1 MLHRSLAL
9 LGVVFL
15 FASTVSAQ
23 SFTLST
29 PANLDVPGAAD
40 GGFAWDDY
48 DGNGLLDVAVAR
60 SGPNQVLIIL
70 QTAPNTFSVNQTIT
84 VGGSQGRQVAA
95 GDFDNDGDRDI
106 LITTGGGDNLFVYA
120 NDGSGTFSLWQ
131 SGGASVGGREQ
142 FDQSSTELGGWADVN
157 GDGWLD
163 MIIDDNNEIDL
174 YLNDGAGEL
183 QDNSV
188 AAGFARGAGGFG
200 DYGAVVDFDDDG
212 DVDFY
217 ARRDGTASNPAQ
229 ADIYENDGTGVFTP
243 FYGLNFDASNGNKGA
258 AAWGDLDNDGDFD
271 VVITDFSTTNNAT
284 IIVEQTGIGS
294 GTFAVA
300 TVTVVDNGG
309 GLTALP
315 NSGDIDGVTLGDVN
329 HDGQV
334 DVFLSANS
342 GTSHLLLNTS
352 SGPGTFSFSSDNLGI
367 NVGANGQGCEFIDYD
382 MDGDLDLYIAINGG
396 PNQLWVNNFTNSN
409 YFMLEALYDNTV
421 VGGTGTRPALG
432 ATIVILNCQDSVLSG
447 IREING
453 ASGHGTQ
460 AMFPAFIGLPTTL
473 APSDFIRVKISF
485 PSDGVNPRTII
496 YKNIVPSTLPSQ
508 TLTVL
513 HTDSSDAA
521 DFTSFTFV
529 VDTPSTPG
537 ASDGSII
544 LQDLLP
550 NTNYDLEYIA
560 PGPSPF
566 GPSPITTN
574 ASGEY
579 TIPGISTGTYTDM
592 RVTFAADPACFT
604 TPGQVVI
611 VPRPLAPVAVDDA
624 SATDADVA
632 TTVDVL
638 ANDNS
643 ANSNLAITAVGSASG
658 ANDGASVQGGTVSF
672 NDNGTPAD
680 STDDFVDYV
689 PPAGFV
695 GTDTFFY
702 VITDNS
708 TQSDTAQVIVTVN
721 NLPPTAVDDAG
732 STPSGTPVTV
742 DVLTN
747 DTDGQSDI
755 GITEAGSGPATPGD
769 GTSSQGGTVSINDN
783 GTPGDVTD
791 DFIDYDTPGGAYI
804 GNDTFYY
811 VIADAG
817 GLTDTAEVIISVTP
831 APEAC
836 NDGIDNDG
844 DGLIDAFDPD
854 CPGCPPILASGGSTA
869 LLTNAEVT
877 WDITGTGGS
886 GSAILNNIQVTG
898 RTFPFSLIIQPD
910 SVVNTLTVGGTKQT
924 VDNGTVQAT
933 IFDGPAIFNP
943 AVGNAYSDANL
954 NHYLQL
960 DVTSDSTE
968 YIDLFYDDPIFAADD
983 RYLVATERGGNN
995 TIQIRALDASG
1006 NPIGTPVTI
1015 NASGAD
1021 YIDNLGVTND
1031 NGQDVEAGVFPLSA
1045 LVPAGQTFF
1054 GIRYVPNP
1062 TGGSADGG
1070 DGKVFI
1076 LADPL
1081 TLSNPSIG
1089 SVDTVQATCSNPLG
1103 SITVN
1108 AVTNTG
1114 DVLEYSVNGAAG
1126 PFQTSNVFNNLP
1138 AGPYSVVVRL
1148 QSKPTCLDS
1157 TAVILPAATGCNT
1170 PPVAVDDTES
1180 TPSNTPVAVDVLTND
1195 SDAESNILITAAG
1208 SAAGANDLVS
1218 TQGGTLVINDNG
1230 TPADSTDD
1238 VIDYT
1243 PPAGFLGVDTFFY
1256 VVTDA
1261 EGLSDT
1267 ALVSVTVT
1275 NTPPVAVND
1284 AASTIAGVGVSV
1296 SVLVNDSDAESD
1308 ILITAV
1314 GASTANP
1321 SSGFS
1326 AEGGLV
1332 TIDDNGTPADSTDD
1346 VIDYTPPTGFVGTD
1360 TFFYV
1365 ITDAG
1370 GLTDTA
1376 LVVLSVIN
1384 NPPNA
1389 VDDVATTDEDT
1400 PVDIFVI
1407 GNDSDAEGPLNTSS
1421 VTVYNGPANGST
1433 TVNPVTGEVTYT
1445 PDPEFSGIDSFQY
1458 VVCDQATPAL
1468 CDSALV
1474 TVTVVDVNDP
1484 PVASDDAASTNEDT
1498 PITIDLTANDT
1509 DPDGSIDDASTAA
1522 VTPPVNG
1529 TLVFNGDGTVDYTP
1543 DPDFVGTD
1551 VFTYTVCDDGVPAPV
1566 LCDTATV
1573 TLSIQAVPDT
1583 TIVTIPE
1590 DSTYVLCTD
1599 SVTNL
1604 PGPIDNQLLCGLP
1617 SNGTLSPVFNPCVA
1631 YTPDADFNGT
1641 DTACVVSCS
1650 GGICDTTILVV
1661 NVTPVNDPP
1670 VADDDL
1676 ASTGEDVPTTIDVL
1690 LNDSDSDGSLDTSSV
1705 ATLDLPTNGTTSVN
1719 PDGTIEYTPDPG
1731 YVGVDSFTYTVC
1743 DDGVPAPTLC
1753 DTATV
1758 FLNVGPG
1765 VADTV
1770 FVSTPEETPI
1780 TVCTDTTTNLGGP
1793 IDNLILC
1800 GTPSNGSF
1808 GITSN
1813 PCVEYTPDPDFN
1825 GNDTMCVI
1833 SCSGSLCDPTVIVV
1847 SVTPVNDAPV
1857 ALDDAATTGEDEPVT
1872 VDVLTNDS
1880 DPDGSLDTA
1889 SVAVV
1894 TPPANGTASVN
1905 PDGTID
1911 YLPGPDFVGT
1921 DVFTY
1926 TVCDDGVPAPALCD
1940 TATVTITVDPR
1951 TDTTFV
1957 TTPEETPV
1965 TVCTDTTTSLP
1976 GPITTQLICGT
1987 PSDGS
1992 FILPFTPCVEY
2003 TPDTDFNGN
2012 DTMCIVSCSGFVC
2025 DTTVLIIEVTPVN
2038 DPPVAIDDNATTD
2051 EDTPVDIDVLANDSD
2066 IDGALDTSSVAIVDS
2081 PVDGTVTVNPD
2092 GTITY
2097 EPDTNFFGTDLFTYT
2112 VCDDGVPAPSLC
2124 DTAFV
2129 TVSILPVNDTP
2140 SIVQPPVT
2148 VPEDSLITFC
2158 PAIDDADP
2166 GDVLTVS
2173 TCSTPANGTATADAA
2188 NCITYAPD
2196 PDYFGPDSVCVIVCD
2211 SSNACDSVLV
2221 PITVTPVNDAP
2232 VAVDDDAT
2240 TDEDVPVDI
2249 NVLAND
2255 SDIDGALD
2263 TASVVVTDA
2272 PTNGVAT
2279 VNPDG
2284 TITYTPDADYVG
2296 PDAFTYAVCD
2306 DGFPL
2311 PALCDTAT
2319 VTIDVLPVTDTSFVT
2334 TPEDTPFVFCADTV
2348 TNLPGPIDNQL
2359 LCGSPDNG
2367 TIAPVVN
2374 PCFEY
2379 TPDPDFNGTDTFC
2392 IVSCAGGICDTTVV
2406 VITIDPVNDGPT
2418 AVDDVASTDEDT
2430 PSTIDVVANDTDPDG
2445 SIDSASV
2452 VIITPPA
2459 SGGTAVPNP
2468 DGTVDYVPG
2477 ADFVGTDV
2485 FTYLVCDD
2493 GVPAPVLCD
2502 TATVTITVNPVP
2514 DTTFLTTP
2522 EETPYLVCTDSVT
2535 NLPGTIDNITIC
2547 GIADDGTV
2555 TNPFNAC
2562 LEYTPDANF
2571 IGVDTFCAVS
2581 CVGAV
2586 CDTSIFVI
2594 TVTPVADT
2602 IPVTVPEDSLVTICT
2617 SDGLTQPPTF
2627 NTITDCSGASGTV
2640 VTGDGTADLSNY
2652 PNCITYAPNQNYVG
2666 PDTLCVVVCDTLNGL
2681 CDTTLIPITV
2691 TPVTDTVP
2699 LVTPEETPITVCSPD
2714 SLSDLGP
2721 TAQAFDCNG
2730 NGGIVQTSNGSV
2742 DLTTFPNCIT
2752 YTPNTNFIGLDTACI
2767 IVCDAGVCDTTI
2779 YPITV
2784 TPVVDSVLVV
2794 TSEDTPLPICAP
2806 DTLTDAGAPGLL
2818 TDILGNTGT
2827 VSTQHGSIDL
2837 TTYPDC
2843 ILYTPDTNYVGND
2856 SAAVVVCDDA
2866 TGLCDTTYIAIVVTP
2881 VIDSV
2886 FVSVPEDDTIE
2897 FCTPQQL
2904 TDVDVFNSIVS
2915 LGCDSNGTLDIT
2927 YDAVTDSCISYVG
2940 EPNYNG
2946 PDTACVV
2953 ICDANG
2959 VCDTTVFVIDVLPV
2973 NDPPLAVDDI
2983 NNTLQNTPV
2992 TGNVLSN
2999 DIDIDGNVLT
3009 VGVNPINTT
3018 ILNDVDSGTLVL
3030 NTDGSYTYTPNSGFT
3045 GVDVFTYQVC
3055 DNGSPNLCDTATVVI
3070 TVIEDDIYADN
3081 NPPVANDDN
3090 AVTTSDPVNLCVLCN
3105 DLDPDA
3111 DSLTTPVI
3119 TSAPTNGTAVLLGDS
3134 IVYTPTPGF
3143 TGQDQFTYVTCDP
3156 FNECDTATV
3165 TIDVLPEVEPGENDP
3180 PFAVDDAVGIDENE
3194 AICIDVSVND
3204 LNPDGDPLSFAPVDL
3219 PLNGVLD
3226 SFNTDGI
3233 ICYVPDS
3240 GYVGPDNFTYVLC
3253 DSFDCDTATVYITV
3267 FNTNEPPLAV
3277 DDINNTLQGV
3287 PVSGDVSTNDTD
3299 PNGDDLT
3306 FTVLNDSTL
3315 TGTVTLNPDGT
3326 YDYDPGP
3333 SFTGT
3338 TFFTYVVCD
3347 DQSPAACD
3355 TAQVVISVIEDD
3367 PYADNNP
3374 PVANDDAVVTTGTD
3388 PIDVCALCN
3397 DLDPDADS
3405 LSNPVII
3412 TPPFNGTATVDP
3424 VTGVITYDYDSIV
3437 PPNTLLDID
3446 SFTYV
3451 ICDDAG
3457 LCDTAVVDVTILPG
3471 VTPGDN
3477 QPPFAAD
3484 DAYGIFEDDT
3494 LVADASENDLN
3505 PDGDPVIITLTSP
3518 VANGSLTLNPDG
3530 SFDYVPD
3537 AGYTGPDQFT
3547 YLLCDSGTTDCSEA
3561 TVYIT
3566 VFDDNVP
3573 PLAVNDI
3580 NNTLVNT
3587 PVSGDVSTNDEDAN
3601 GDPLTWGLVDD
3612 STLDGSVTLAD
3623 DGTYTFEPDTGFTGT
3638 TQFTYA
3644 LCDSAGLCD
3653 TAVVTIEVV
3662 PFDPVADNNPP
3673 VANDDNIVTIG
3684 DEPVDVNVTPN
3695 DFDPD
3700 GDPLTDPVIV
3710 DGPTDGTVSVDPV
3723 TGVVTY
3729 QPDSAFIGQDVF
3741 TYTVCDPTGLCDTA
3755 TVTVDVLPPLDP
3767 GVSEPPF
3774 AVDDAYG
3781 VGEDDI
3787 LTDDVVPNDIV
3798 PSGGPATVSL
3808 VDDVANGNLT
3818 LNPDGT
3824 FTYDPDPNYNGP
3836 DQFVYVLCDS
3846 VGCDTATAYITVFND
3861 NTPPVAVND
3870 LNSTLIDEP
3879 VDGNVLTNDLDADG
3893 DELTATVIDGPSNGT
3908 LEFEPNGEYNY
3919 TPDPGFTGVDTVTYV
3934 ACDSGDPTL
3943 CDTAIVLIDVEPY
3956 SDPAD
3961 NDPPVADDDFL
3972 VTYVDNP
3979 VTSNV
3984 LPNDYDIDGD
3994 SLTVTDV
4001 PLTDPSNGTVV
4012 LNADGSFTYT
4022 PDPGFAGVDTF
4033 TYEVCDGNG
4042 GCDTALVVIDVLPD
4056 VYGDEN
4062 TPPFAGDDHGAGIG
4076 DSSIVIPILDND
4088 YDLDGDDLT
4097 ITVSDPAPN
4106 GDITIDSNGVVTYTP
4121 TDGYVGPDNFTYVIC
4136 DDGDPVLCDTAT
4148 VYITV
4153 YPDPNVIA
4161 VNDTTFVSVNE
4172 ETPIQILNNDTY
4184 PDGAVEVEIIT
4195 PASEGTAS
4203 VVGTTAFYQPA
4214 PFSDPIPLDSFQY
4227 VLCVNNICDTAW
4239 VFIEIRDVEIEF
4251 TTGFSPN
4258 GDGINDVLVF
4268 PGLQNFYPDATLAVF
4283 NRWGDQVWESYGPYQ
4298 DDWDGRNYDGVRLP
4312 DGTYYYLIE
4321 FNDGVTEPVYNVVVI
4336 YRQP

>member
-1 MLHRSLAL
+1 MLHHSLAL

-15 FASTVSAQ
+15 FATTVNAQ
-23 SFTLST
+23 TFTLST

-106 LITTGGGDNLFVYA
+106 LITTGGGDNLLVYA

-188 AAGFARGAGGFG
+188 AAGFARGAGGYG

-243 FYGLNFDASNGNKGA
+243 FYGLNFDASNSNKGA

-309 GLTALP
+309 GLSALP

-329 HDGQV
+329 HDGRV

-352 SGPGTFSFSSDNLGI
+352 SGSGNFSFSSDNLGI
-367 NVGANGQGCEFIDYD
+367 NVGANGEGCEFIDYD

-396 PNQLWVNNFTNSN
+396 PNQLWVNNFSNSN
-409 YFMLEALYDNTV
+409 YFMLEALFDNTV

-460 AMFPAFIGLPTTL
+460 AMFPAYIGLPTTL

-537 ASDGSII
+537 VSDGSII

-604 TPGQVVI
+604 TPSQVVI

-638 ANDNS
+638 TNDNS
-643 ANSNLAITAVGSASG
+643 ANSNLAITAVGSALG

-689 PPAGFV
+689 PPVGFV

-708 TQSDTAQVIVTVN
+708 TQSDTAQVVVTVN
-721 NLPPTAVDDAG
+721 NLPPTAADDAG
-732 STPSGTPVTV
+732 STQSGTPISV

-747 DTDGQSDI
+747 DSDGQSDI
-755 GITEAGSGPATPGD
+755 EITDTGSDTTTPGD
-769 GTSSQGGTVSINDN
+769 GSTAQGGSVSINDN

-791 DFIDYDTPGGAYI
+791 DFIDYTTPGGAYV

-811 VIADAG
+811 VITDAG
-817 GLTDTAEVIISVTP
+817 GLTDTAEVVISVAP

-869 LLTNAEVT
+869 LLTNADVT
-877 WDITGTGGS
+877 WDITGSGGP
-886 GSAILNNIQVTG
+886 GSAVLNNIVVTG
-898 RTFPFSLIIQPD
+898 RPFPFSLIIQPD

-924 VDNGTVQAT
+924 VDDGTVQAT

-943 AVGNAYSDANL
+943 AVGDAYSDANL

-960 DVTSDSTE
+960 DATSDSTE

-995 TIQIRALDASG
+995 TLQIRALDASG

-1062 TGGSADGG
+1062 SGGSADGG

-1089 SVDTVQATCSNPLG
+1089 SIDTVQATCSDPLG

-1114 DVLEYSVNGAAG
+1114 DVLEYSVNGSTG

-1138 AGPYSVVVRL
+1138 VGPYSVVVRL
-1148 QSKPTCLDS
+1148 QNKPTCLDS
-1157 TAVILPAATGCNT
+1157 TSTIIPAATGCNT
-1170 PPVAVDDTES
+1170 PPLAVDDTET

-1243 PPAGFLGVDTFFY
+1243 PPV
-1256 VVTDA
+1256 
-1261 EGLSDT
+1261 
-1267 ALVSVTVT
+1267 
-1275 NTPPVAVND
+1275 
-1284 AASTIAGVGVSV
+1284 
-1296 SVLVNDSDAESD
+1296 
-1308 ILITAV
+1308 
-1314 GASTANP
+1314 
-1321 SSGFS
+1321 
-1326 AEGGLV
+1326 
-1332 TIDDNGTPADSTDD
+1332 
-1346 VIDYTPPTGFVGTD
+1346 GFVGND
-1360 TFFYV
+1360 TFYYV

-1370 GLTDTA
+1370 GLTDTSF
-1376 LVVLSVIN
+1376 VVVSVIN

-1389 VDDVATTDEDT
+1389 EDDAVITNEDV
-1400 PVDIFVI
+1400 PVDIDVLV
-1407 GNDSDAEGPLNTSS
+1407 NDSDLDGALDTAGLTIRTPPTNGTASTNPDGTITYSPDPDYIGPDALTYIICDLGGLCDTALVSIDVLPVTDTTTVTIPEDSVYTLCTDS
-1421 VTVYNGPANGST
+1421 VTNLPAPIDNQLLCGSPDDGT
-1433 TVNPVTGEVTYT
+1433 IAGVFNPCLTYT
-1445 PDPEFSGIDSFQY
+1445 PDADFFGTDSFC
-1458 VVCDQATPAL
+1458 VVTCAGTTCDTTIVI
-1468 CDSALV
+1468 V
-1474 TVTVVDVNDP
+1474 TVDPVNDP
-1484 PVASDDAASTNEDT
+1484 PVANDDAATTPEDT

-1509 DPDGSIDDASTAA
+1509 DIDGSIDDATAA
-1522 VTPPVNG
+1522 LVTPPVNG
-1529 TLVFNGDGTVDYTP
+1529 TVTINPDGTADYVP
-1543 DPDFVGTD
+1543 APDFLGTD
-1551 VFTYTVCDDGVPAPV
+1551 VFTYTVCDDGFPLPA

-1573 TLSIQAVPDT
+1573 TITVEPASPDT
-1583 TIVTIPE
+1583 TSLTTPE
-1590 DSTYVLCTD
+1590 DTPVTLCLDT
-1599 SVTNL
+1599 VTNL
-1604 PGPIDNQLLCGLP
+1604 PGPVTSTSICGNP
-1617 SNGTLSPVFNPCVA
+1617 DDGTLTTTSIPCVT
-1631 YTPDADFNGT
+1631 YTPDPDFFGN
-1641 DTACVVSCS
+1641 DTACVISCS
-1650 GGICDTTILVV
+1650 GSICDTSIIVIT
-1661 NVTPVNDPP
+1661 VTPVNDPP
-1670 VADDDL
+1670 VAVDDL
-1676 ASTGEDVPTTIDVL
+1676 ATTGEESPVTVDVL
-1690 LNDSDSDGSLDTSSV
+1690 TNDSDLDGSLDTASV
-1705 ATLDLPTNGTTSVN
+1705 AVVTSPTNGTASVN
-1719 PDGTIEYTPDPG
+1719 PDGTIDYVPGPDF
-1731 YVGVDSFTYTVC
+1731 VGTDVFTYTIC
-1743 DDGVPAPTLC
+1743 DDGFPLPALC

-1758 FLNVGPG
+1758 TITVNPT
-1765 VADTV
+1765 ADTV
-1770 FVSTPEETPI
+1770 TVTTPEEDPI
-1780 TVCTDTTTNLGGP
+1780 LVCTDSTTSLPGP
-1793 IDNLILC
+1793 ITTQLIC
-1800 GTPSNGSF
+1800 GIPSDGSLSLPF
-1808 GITSN
+1808 T

-1825 GNDTMCVI
+1825 GNDT
-1833 SCSGSLCDPTVIVV
+1833 L
-1847 SVTPVNDAPV
+1847 
-1857 ALDDAATTGEDEPVT
+1857 
-1872 VDVLTNDS
+1872 
-1880 DPDGSLDTA
+1880 
-1889 SVAVV
+1889 
-1894 TPPANGTASVN
+1894 
-1905 PDGTID
+1905 
-1911 YLPGPDFVGT
+1911 
-1921 DVFTY
+1921 
-1926 TVCDDGVPAPALCD
+1926 
-1940 TATVTITVDPR
+1940 
-1951 TDTTFV
+1951 
-1957 TTPEETPV
+1957 
-1965 TVCTDTTTSLP
+1965 
-1976 GPITTQLICGT
+1976 
-1987 PSDGS
+1987 
-1992 FILPFTPCVEY
+1992 
-2003 TPDTDFNGN
+2003 
-2012 DTMCIVSCSGFVC
+2012 CIVSCSGAIC
-2025 DTTVLIIEVTPVN
+2025 DTIVLVITVTPVN
-2038 DPPVAIDDNATTD
+2038 DPPLAIDDNATTD
-2051 EDTPVDIDVLANDSD
+2051 EDTPVDIGVLANDSD
-2066 IDGALDTSSVAIVDS
+2066 IDGTLDTSSVAIVVP
-2081 PVDGTVTVNPD
+2081 PVDGTVSVNPD
-2092 GTITY
+2092 GSITFTPN
-2097 EPDTNFFGTDLFTYT
+2097 PDFVGTDLFTYT
-2112 VCDDGVPAPSLC
+2112 VCDDGIPAPALC

-2129 TVSILPVNDTP
+2129 TVAILPVNDTP
-2140 SIVQPPVT
+2140 TINQPPLT
-2148 VPEDSLITFC
+2148 VPEDSVITFC

-2173 TCSTPANGTATADAA
+2173 TCSTPSNGTATADAA
-2188 NCITYAPD
+2188 NCITYTPD
-2196 PDYFGPDSVCVIVCD
+2196 PDYFGPDSVCVVVCD

-2221 PITVTPVNDAP
+2221 PITVTPVNDPP
-2232 VAVDDDAT
+2232 VAADDAAT
-2240 TDEDVPVDI
+2240 TDEDVAIVVD
-2249 NVLAND
+2249 VLTND

-2263 TASVVVTDA
+2263 TASLAVVSG
-2272 PTNGVAT
+2272 PSNGVAS

-2296 PDAFTYAVCD
+2296 PDIFTYTICD

-2319 VTIDVLPVTDTSFVT
+2319 VVIDVLPVTDTTFVT
-2334 TPEDTPFVFCADTV
+2334 TPEDTPLMLCADTV

-2367 TIAPVVN
+2367 MVASVFT

-2392 IVSCAGGICDTTVV
+2392 IVSCAGGICDTTIVV
-2406 VITIDPVNDGPT
+2406 VTVHPVNDGPT
-2418 AVDDVASTDEDT
+2418 AVDDVASTDEDVPT
-2430 PSTIDVVANDTDPDG
+2430 TIDVVANDTDPDG
-2445 SIDSASV
+2445 SIDSTSV
-2452 VIITPPA
+2452 VILAPPV
-2459 SGGTAVPNP
+2459 SGGTATPNP

-2493 GVPAPVLCD
+2493 GVPAPILCD

-2562 LEYTPDANF
+2562 LEYTPVANF

-2581 CVGAV
+2581 CVGAI

-2594 TVTPVADT
+2594 TVTPVPDT
-2602 IPVTVPEDSLVTICT
+2602 IPTTVEEDGMVDICT

-2652 PNCITYAPNQNYVG
+2652 PNCITYTPNLNYVG

-2699 LVTPEETPITVCSPD
+2699 LMTPEETPITVCSPD

-2730 NGGIVQTSNGSV
+2730 NGGIVQTANGSV
-2742 DLTTFPNCIT
+2742 DLTTFPDCIT
-2752 YTPNTNFIGLDTACI
+2752 YTPDVNFIGLDTACVI
-2767 IVCDAGVCDTTI
+2767 ICDAGVCDTTI

-2784 TPVVDSVLVV
+2784 TPVVDSILVV

-2806 DTLTDAGAPGLL
+2806 DSLTDAGSPGLL

-2881 VIDSV
+2881 VIDTV
-2886 FVSVPEDDTIE
+2886 FASVPEDDTIE

-2915 LGCDSNGTLDIT
+2915 LGCDSNGTIDIT
-2927 YDAVTDSCISYVG
+2927 YDAVTDSCISYAG
-2940 EPNYNG
+2940 EPNDNG

-2959 VCDTTVFVIDVLPV
+2959 VCDTTIFVIDVLTV
-2973 NDPPLAVDDI
+2973 NDPPLAVNDI

-2992 TGNVLSN
+2992 TGNVLNN
-2999 DIDIDGNVLT
+2999 DIDIDGNVLS

-3018 ILNDVDSGTLVL
+3018 ILNDVDSGTLIL
-3030 NTDGSYTYTPNSGFT
+3030 NTDGSYTYTPDNGFT
-3045 GVDVFTYQVC
+3045 GNDVFTYQVC
-3055 DNGSPNLCDTATVVI
+3055 DNGVPNLCDTATVVI

-3111 DSLTTPVI
+3111 DSLSTPAIVTT
-3119 TSAPTNGTAVLLGDS
+3119 PTNGTVALLGDS

-3143 TGQDQFTYVTCDP
+3143 TGQDEFPYVTCDP

-3194 AICIDVSVND
+3194 PICIDVSIND

-3233 ICYVPDS
+3233 SCYVPDS

-3306 FTVLNDSTL
+3306 FTVLDDSTL
-3315 TGTVTLNPDGT
+3315 TGVVTLNPDGT

-3333 SFTGT
+3333 GFTGT

-3397 DLDPDADS
+3397 DVDPDGDS

-3412 TPPFNGTATVDP
+3412 TPPFNGTVTVDP
-3424 VTGVITYDYDSIV
+3424 ITGVITYDYDSIV

-3477 QPPFAAD
+3477 QPPFAVD
-3484 DAYGIFEDDT
+3484 DAYGIFQDDT
-3494 LVADASENDLN
+3494 LLADASENDLN
-3505 PDGDPVIITLTSP
+3505 PDGDPVIITLTGT
-3518 VANGSLTLNPDG
+3518 VTNGSLTLNPDG

-3537 AGYTGPDQFT
+3537 PGYTGPDQFT

-3587 PVSGDVSTNDEDAN
+3587 PVSGDVSTNDEDAD
-3601 GDPLTWGLVDD
+3601 GDPLTWGVVDD
-3612 STLDGSVTLAD
+3612 STLDGSVTMAD

-3644 LCDSAGLCD
+3644 VCDSAGLCD
-3653 TAVVTIEVV
+3653 TAVVTIEVI

-3673 VANDDNIVTIG
+3673 VANDDNTVTIG

-3710 DGPTDGTVSVDPV
+3710 DGPTDGTVTVDPV

-3729 QPDSAFIGQDVF
+3729 APDSAFAGQDDF
-3741 TYTVCDPTGLCDTA
+3741 TYVVCDTAGLCDTA
-3755 TVTVDVLPPLDP
+3755 TVTIDVLPPLDP

-3774 AVDDAYG
+3774 AVDDAYS

-3787 LTDDVVPNDIV
+3787 LTDDVLPNDIV
-3798 PSGGPATVSL
+3798 PSGGPVTVSL
-3808 VDDVANGNLT
+3808 VDDVANGTLT

-3824 FTYDPDPNYNGP
+3824 FTYDPDPNDIGP

-3870 LNSTLIDEP
+3870 LNSTLIDVP

-3893 DELTATVIDGPSNGT
+3893 DDLGATVIDGPSNGT
-3908 LEFEPNGEYNY
+3908 LEFEPNGAY
-3919 TPDPGFTGVDTVTYV
+3919 TYSPDPGFTGVDTVTYV
-3934 ACDSGDPTL
+3934 TCDSGDPTL
-3943 CDTAIVLIDVEPY
+3943 CDTAIVLIDVEPF
-3956 SDPAD
+3956 SDPDD

-3994 SLTVTDV
+3994 SLTVNDV
-4001 PLTDPSNGTVV
+4001 PLTDPTNGTVT
-4012 LNADGSFTYT
+4012 LASDGAFTYT
-4022 PDPGFAGVDTF
+4022 PEPGFAGVDTF

-4042 GCDTALVVIDVLPD
+4042 GCDTALVIIDVLPD

-4088 YDLDGDDLT
+4088 HDPDGDDLT
-4097 ITVSDPAPN
+4097 ITVSDGAPN
-4106 GDITIDSNGVVTYTP
+4106 GNITIDSNGVVTYTP

-4161 VNDTTFVSVNE
+4161 VNDTTFVSAND
-4172 ETPIQILNNDTY
+4172 ETPVQILNNDMY
-4184 PDGAVEVEIIT
+4184 PNGEIEVEIIT
-4195 PASEGTAS
+4195 PAAEGTATI
-4203 VVGTTAFYQPA
+4203 VGTTAFYQPV

-4239 VFIEIRDVEIEF
+4239 VFVEIRDVEIEF

-4258 GDGINDVLVF
+4258 GDGVNDVLVF
-4268 PGLQNFYPDATLAVF
+4268 PGLQNFYSEATLAIY
-4283 NRWGDQVWESYGPYQ
+4283 NRWGDQVWESHGPYK